1 MASVGKHIRKLRLRR
16 GLTQEELAQRLHVTR
31 QAVSTWETGR
41 SQPDLTTL
49 QSIAQALEGDI
60 LELIYGAPPP
70 QEGRKLRRRWMLLTA
85 LLCAMVAAAALL
97 LFRLDANGTLGT
109 WRYGLVYQFWSQNYG
124 VSQEALPGQWSLELD
139 LSDPESSLGKVLYED
154 ETGCRITVERLE
166 QRSDGRWLVTFRAQ
180 GSYSPSGGTLVS
192 GCMEQRLE
200 KDRYTLATTASL
212 RTSIGTVTCPEGE
225 RYLQTSLSEKDGN
238 TFGFY
243 LFPVTLYDSDGFL
256 YADELEDQE
265 DCVTVT
271 VTGLTRLTTWRQG
284 TLYR

>member
-1 MASVGKHIRKLRLRR
+1 MASVGKHIHRLRLRR

-109 WRYGLVYQFWSQNYG
+109 WRHGLVYQFWSQNYG
-124 VSQEALPGQWSLELD
+124 VSQEVLPGHWSLELD
-139 LSDPESSLGKVLYED
+139 LGDPESNLEKVLYED

-166 QRSDGRWLVTFRAQ
+166 QRSDGRWLVTFRAR
-180 GSYSPSGGTLVS
+180 GSYSPSGGSLVS
-192 GCMEQRLE
+192 GCMEQRQE
-200 KDRYTLATTASL
+200 KTSYTLTTTASL
-212 RTSIGTVTCPEGE
+212 RTSIGDLACPEGE

-265 DCVTVT
+265 DRVTVT

-284 TLYR
+284 TRYR

>member
-139 LSDPESSLGKVLYED
+139 LSDPERSLGKVLYED
-154 ETGCRITVERLE
+154 KTGCRITVER
-166 QRSDGRWLVTFRAQ
+166 RRW
-180 GSYSPSGGTLVS
+180 SGWS
-192 GCMEQRLE
+192 S
-200 KDRYTLATTASL
+200 APTAA
-212 RTSIGTVTCPEGE
+212 G
-225 RYLQTSLSEKDGN
+225 
-238 TFGFY
+238 
-243 LFPVTLYDSDGFL
+243 
-256 YADELEDQE
+256 
-265 DCVTVT
+265 
-271 VTGLTRLTTWRQG
+271 W
-284 TLYR
+284 